1 MNSEE
6 EYEGLRD
13 AVALRAE
20 LDYFNSCMIE
30 HWDDLESSDKK
41 HSYIKDMLVSD
52 ILKVTFTK
60 VNGDTREMY
69 CTLQDEFVPEHK
81 KYFSEG
87 AKPREKNMETLSVFD
102 MEKGD
107 WRSFRIENVTKFELI
122 QEENLDFEFDK
133 IEQDYS
139 DVPF

>member
-1 MNSEE
+1 MYDRE
-6 EYEGLRD
+6 
-13 AVALRAE
+13 E
-20 LDYFNSCMIE
+20 LDYFNSCMTD
-30 HWDDLESSDKK
+30 HWEGLDSSDKK
-41 HSYIKDMLVSD
+41 RSYIKDMLVSD

-87 AKPREKNMETLSVFD
+87 AKPREKNMEVLSVFD

-107 WRSFRIENVTKFELI
+107 WRSFRIETITGFEI
-122 QEENLDFEFDK
+122 VREEGLEFEFEK
-133 IEQDYS
+133 IEQDFS

>member
-1 MNSEE
+1 MRNSK
-6 EYEGLRD
+6 D
-13 AVALRAE
+13 
-20 LDYFNSCMIE
+20 LDYFNSCMTD
-30 HWDDLESSDKK
+30 HWEDLDSSDKK
-41 HSYIKDMLVSD
+41 RNYIKDMLVSD

-87 AKPREKNMETLSVFD
+87 AKPREKNMEVLSVFD

-107 WRSFRIENVTKFELI
+107 WRSFRIETITGLEI
-122 QEENLDFEFDK
+122 IREEDLTFEFEK
-133 IEQDYS
+133 IEQDFS
-139 DVPF
+139 DIPF